1 MGDDVVGVKCRAE
14 VPVTAFDMGGCI
26 PYNLMITKKAAVFIF
41 GFLINDISLFISA
54 VNGNN
59 IL

>member
-1 MGDDVVGVKCRAE
+1 
-14 VPVTAFDMGGCI
+14 
-26 PYNLMITKKAAVFIF
+26 MITKKAAVFIF